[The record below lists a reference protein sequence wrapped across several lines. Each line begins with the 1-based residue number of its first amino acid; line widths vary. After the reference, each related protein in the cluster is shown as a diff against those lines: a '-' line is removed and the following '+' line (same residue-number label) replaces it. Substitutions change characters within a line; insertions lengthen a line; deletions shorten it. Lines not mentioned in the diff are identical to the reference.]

1 MVFEVMLLAIV
12 FQSLVICWQAYRL
25 RKMPVNM
32 IQPYFIKREVK
43 VEPREDVHSV
53 PTSEMLPQPIP
64 PLPLPRTRSNYN
76 YYVIHKSDTDN
87 SVPTGI
93 YKCTWNEIVAILPN
107 NRFPAKGIQLK
118 GANTLE
124 EACTVWK
131 QHRREL

>member
-1 MVFEVMLLAIV
+1 
-12 FQSLVICWQAYRL
+12 
-25 RKMPVNM
+25 M

-43 VEPREDVHSV
+43 VEPKEDV
-53 PTSEMLPQPIP
+53 PTSDNLPVP
-64 PLPLPRTRSNYN
+64 PLPLPRMQSNYN
-76 YYVIHKSDTDN
+76 YYVIWKSDTHN

-107 NRFPAKGIQLK
+107 GRFPAKGIQLK
-118 GANTLE
+118 GANTVE

>member
-1 MVFEVMLLAIV
+1 MVFECMLLAIV

-25 RKMPVNM
+25 RRMPVDM

-43 VEPREDVHSV
+43 VDPKEDV
-53 PTSEMLPQPIP
+53 PTSDTLPVP
-64 PLPLPRTRSNYN
+64 PLPLPRMRSNYN
-76 YYVIHKSDTDN
+76 YYAFWKSDTDN

-107 NRFPAKGIQLK
+107 GRFPAKGIQLK

-131 QHRREL
+131 QQRREL